1 MNFTEKDLQQIKEE
15 NLTEA
20 QLLEQVETF
29 KNGIPPINL
38 MVSATLKN
46 GIFSIA
52 EEKKEKFISY
62 FDNQKKELKLVKF
75 VPASGAATRMFKKVF
90 NFLEELTSEKKPFQ
104 KILDKPKYDEVK
116 QLLENKEKL
125 PFHEEV
131 LENLPTN
138 ESKPTDLLYLETLL
152 SEEKLNYGKL
162 PKGLIPFHKHKNA
175 TTSPF
180 IEHFYESAIYAETNG
195 KARLHFTVTEEHLPK
210 FQDAFKTQKNQLEQ
224 ENNCQFEVN
233 YSFQQ
238 KSTNTIAV
246 NLDDTLFRHKNNQL
260 VFRPA
265 GHGALLQNLNEI
277 EADIIFIKNIDNVVK
292 REILPEMANYK
303 KMLAGFLLETQ
314 HEIFQ
319 LLTEL
324 EKNGFSEKLA
334 DKARQLV
341 KDKFDFS
348 AEFNS
353 AEAIQNQLNKPIRV
367 CGMVKNEGA
376 PGGGPFWVKEE
387 DGKISL
393 QIVEGSQM
401 DLNNPKQAEI
411 QEKATHFNPVDLVCG
426 IKNYKGE
433 KFNLNEF
440 SAPEQ
445 GFISEKSINGKK
457 IKALELPGL
466 WNGAMAKWNTIFIEV
481 PSQTFNPVKTVNDLL
496 KSSHQV

>member
-1 MNFTEKDLQQIKEE
+1 MNFTEKDQKQINEE
-15 NLTEA
+15 NLTTT
-20 QLLEQVETF
+20 QLLNQLETF
-29 KNGIPPINL
+29 KSGIPPINL
-38 MVSATLKN
+38 IISATLKN
-46 GIFSIA
+46 GIISIT
-52 EEKKEKFISY
+52 EEEKEKFISY
-62 FDNQKKELKLVKF
+62 FDSEKKELKLVKF

-104 KILDKPKYDEVK
+104 KILDKPKYAEVK

-125 PFHEEV
+125 PFHEKV

-152 SEEKLNYGKL
+152 STEKLNFGKL
-162 PKGLIPFHKHKNA
+162 PKGLIPFHKHKDS

-210 FQDAFKTQKNQLEQ
+210 FQHAFETQKNQLEQ
-224 ENNCQFEVN
+224 ENNCAFEVD

-246 NLDDTLFRHKNNQL
+246 NLDNTPFRHTNNQL

-265 GHGALLQNLNEI
+265 GHGALLQNLNKV

-292 REILPEMANYK
+292 RKFLPEIANYK
-303 KMLAGFLLETQ
+303 KMLAGFLLQTQ

-324 EKNGFSEKLA
+324 DKDGFSEELA
-334 DKARQLV
+334 DKARKFV
-341 KDKFDFS
+341 KNKFGFIKQ
-348 AEFNS
+348 FNS
-353 AEAIQNQLNKPIRV
+353 AEAIKNHLNKPIRI

-376 PGGGPFWVKEE
+376 PGGGPFWIKGE

-393 QIVEGSQM
+393 QIVESAQM

-433 KFNLNEF
+433 KFDLNEF

-445 GFISEKSINGKK
+445 GFISEKSIDGKK

-466 WNGAMAKWNTIFIEV
+466 WNGAMAKWNTIFVEV
-481 PSQTFNPVKTVNDLL
+481 PSHTFNPVKTVNDLL
-496 KSSHQV
+496 KPSHQR